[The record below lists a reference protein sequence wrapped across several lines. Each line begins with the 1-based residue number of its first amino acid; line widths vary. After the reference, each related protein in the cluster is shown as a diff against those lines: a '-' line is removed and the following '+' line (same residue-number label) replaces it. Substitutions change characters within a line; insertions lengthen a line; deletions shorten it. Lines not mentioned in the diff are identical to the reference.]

1 MKVDSSGSLLKLTG
15 ENPAVSRNARPS
27 QAGPG
32 PARDSVTLSSVS
44 GQIQALEVSLGEAGD
59 FDAARVEAI
68 RLAISEGRFTIDPE
82 AVADKLIASTRELL
96 AQQKG

>member
-1 MKVDSSGSLLKLTG
+1 MKVDSSGSIVTLTG
-15 ENPAVSRNARPS
+15 ENPVVSRNAKPS
-27 QAGPG
+27 QASPG
-32 PARDSVTLSSVS
+32 LARDSVTLSSVS

-59 FDAARVEAI
+59 FDAARVEAT

-82 AVADKLIASTRELL
+82 AISNKLIASTRELL